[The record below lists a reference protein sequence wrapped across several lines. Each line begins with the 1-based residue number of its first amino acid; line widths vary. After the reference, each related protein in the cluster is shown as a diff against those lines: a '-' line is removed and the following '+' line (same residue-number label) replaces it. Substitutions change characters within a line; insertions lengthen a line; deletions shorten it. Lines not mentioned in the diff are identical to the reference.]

1 MQASD
6 LREKAV
12 PELKD
17 ELHGLLK
24 EQFSLRM
31 QIGSGQLPRHR
42 QIREVRRN
50 IARVKT
56 ILHEKTKAAI

>member
-1 MQASD
+1 MQASE
-6 LREKAV
+6 LREKAI
-12 PELKD
+12 PDLKE

-31 QIGSGQLPRHR
+31 QIGSGQLSRHR
-42 QIREVRRN
+42 QIRVVRRN

-56 ILHEKTKAAI
+56 ILHEKTRATT